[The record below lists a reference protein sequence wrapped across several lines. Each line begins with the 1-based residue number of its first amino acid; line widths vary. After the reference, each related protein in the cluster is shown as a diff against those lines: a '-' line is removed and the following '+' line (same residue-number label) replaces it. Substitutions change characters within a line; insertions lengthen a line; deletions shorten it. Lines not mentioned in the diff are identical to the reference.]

1 MSHATH
7 ADFELSI
14 RRSRNRRNVLLA
26 LASLSLTYRGPLAQA
41 AGVSFSQLMGV
52 LYGSPGTYRPGLA
65 LVPLGLAREVPG
77 PNGRAIEI
85 TERGRRKARQ
95 LTARSVREGVKR
107 RAVKREVYGQVE
119 AMPTAPGPSPAPAP
133 ASTCTFTFSTL
144 HIP

>member
-14 RRSRNRRNVLLA
+14 RRARNRRNVLVT

-41 AGVSFSQLMGV
+41 AGVSHSQLMGI
-52 LYGSPGTYRPGLA
+52 LYGSPGTYRTELA

-77 PNGRAIEI
+77 PNGVAIEI

-95 LTARSVREGVKR
+95 LTARSVREDVKR
-107 RAVKREVYGQVE
+107 RAVKREV
-119 AMPTAPGPSPAPAP
+119 
-133 ASTCTFTFSTL
+133 
-144 HIP
+144 